1 MQIPSVDEHMNH
13 VRPIHV
19 QARAYCT
26 KDVSVRTMD
35 AIKNIVVVYRSNS
48 SRQATDTPFQGFLI
62 GVSSSHMLHTHYQ
75 SVYLLHQAQVTSS
88 SCSRYQIY
96 YQ

>member
-1 MQIPSVDEHMNH
+1 MLLSRRMAPHLTHAANPCLLLVAGHLPPDTFTTIGAGQMQIPSVDEHMNH

-35 AIKNIVVVYRSNS
+35 AIKNIVVVY
-48 SRQATDTPFQGFLI
+48 
-62 GVSSSHMLHTHYQ
+62 
-75 SVYLLHQAQVTSS
+75 
-88 SCSRYQIY
+88 
-96 YQ
+96 